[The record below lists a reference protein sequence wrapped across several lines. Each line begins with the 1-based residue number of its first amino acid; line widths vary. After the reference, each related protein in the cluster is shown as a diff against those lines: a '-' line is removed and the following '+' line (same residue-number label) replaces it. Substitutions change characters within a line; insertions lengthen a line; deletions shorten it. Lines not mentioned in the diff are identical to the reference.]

1 MVYVKVNNL
10 DGKDLRT
17 VRNSDFEEIVK
28 TLLYDLPSYDDVDDD
43 GNCYAIV
50 KIYVKGKR
58 IVPLKKSM
66 TTLNISVS
74 YNMFTDEKKVIE
86 QIISA
91 IEKWCKLQEGINHIS
106 IECGGRFLQ
115 YGYESGEEYLI
126 HVLDGFLH
134 SAKEINEVLDDFE
147 YVTKWVDEYIDPANI
162 TKKYDTI
169 VKYMN
174 DSINDIIPTP
184 FKIGCETDLRNG
196 VARVFTTLAVKD
208 PSRCEVALNY
218 FTTGEINEVAL
229 ALAKVVKKKCDST
242 DENSTESKYPGAIS
256 GKLFYEFMKDM
267 LEDNDIHCFITYLSR
282 FIMEVRSKY
291 ELPDVIK
298 NEITLLYR

>member
-1 MVYVKVNNL
+1 MQYVKLNNL

-17 VRNSDFEEIVK
+17 VRNSDFEEIAK
-28 TLLYDLPSYDDVDDD
+28 TLLSDLSSYDDVDDG
-43 GNCYAIV
+43 GNCSAIV

-74 YNMFTDEKKVIE
+74 YNLFSDENDIIE
-86 QIISA
+86 QIMSA
-91 IEKWCKLQEGINHIS
+91 IEKWCKLQNAIS
-106 IECGGRFLQ
+106 DISKKCSEHFLL

-126 HVLDGFLH
+126 HVLDRFLH

-196 VARVFTTLAVKD
+196 VAKVFTTLAVKD
-208 PSRCEVALNY
+208 QARCEVALNY
-218 FTTGEINEVAL
+218 FTTGEVNEAGL
-229 ALAKVVKKKCDST
+229 ALAKMARKKYGAI
-242 DENSTESKYPGAIS
+242 DENCSESKYKALIS
-256 GKLFYEFMKDM
+256 AELFYHFIKEE

-282 FIMEVRSKY
+282 FIMEVRNKY